1 MKDLIR
7 RLSAR
12 NLALIFVALP
22 MALCAAYLYVMAEDR
37 YVSESVVTVKQSG
50 DSGIGMAGLA
60 SIFQVSGA
68 GSQGD
73 LLLLQAH
80 IQSMDML
87 QVLDKRLNLRQ
98 AFAAPRRDVLL
109 RLASDAS
116 ADEFLEYYRDRVEV
130 RFDDTSGLLV
140 IRAQGFKADEA
151 QAINKGVVEA
161 SEAFIN
167 RITQRLAQE
176 QMAFALG
183 ELSKASDKFQAAK
196 MKMLAF
202 QERHK
207 MMDPTAQAKANT
219 VLTLELQARLSRLE
233 ADLRAT
239 QAYMDD
245 SSFQVRF
252 LKQQAEA
259 MRGQMAAEASRG
271 TSETASGT
279 RLNTLAGDFRELEIE
294 VNFAEQAYKSA
305 TMSMETAR
313 LESTRKIKSLVL
325 VASPT
330 LPDDPEYPRR
340 AYDLLALFLGFGLVF
355 GIARLMVATIEDHLD

>member
-1 MKDLIR
+1 MRNLIR

-12 NLALIFVALP
+12 NLALVFIALP
-22 MALCAAYLYVMAEDR
+22 MALCAVYLYLMAEDR

-50 DSGIGMAGLA
+50 DQAIGMAGLA

-68 GSQGD
+68 SSHGD

-87 QVLDKRLNLRQ
+87 QALDQRLKLRQ
-98 AFAAPRRDVLL
+98 AFSAPRRDVLL

-116 ADEFLEYYRDRVEV
+116 SDDFLRYYRERVEA

-140 IRAQGFKADEA
+140 IRAQGFKAGEA
-151 QAINKGVVEA
+151 QAINKAIVEA

-167 RITQRLAQE
+167 RISQRLAQE

-183 ELSKASDKFQAAK
+183 ELAKAAEKFQAAK
-196 MKMLAF
+196 RKMLAF

-207 MMDPTAQAKANT
+207 MLDPAAQAQANT
-219 VLTLELQARLSRLE
+219 MMTLELQSRLSRLE
-233 ADLRAT
+233 ADLRA
-239 QAYMDD
+239 ALSYMDEG
-245 SSFQVRF
+245 SYQVRA
-252 LKQQAEA
+252 LKQQADA
-259 MRGQMAAEASRG
+259 LRAQMAAEAARG
-271 TSETASGT
+271 TSETTSGP

-305 TMSMETAR
+305 TLSMETAR
-313 LESTRKIKSLVL
+313 LESTRKIKNLVL

-330 LPDDPEYPRR
+330 LPEDPEYPRR
-340 AYDLLALFLGFGLVF
+340 AYDLLALFMGFGLVF